1 MDTLLIILV
10 LGAVAIAAAVW
21 IARRKPPARPPEQQM
36 DQDTAWN
43 DPVTPANAPHDE
55 KRNP

>member
-10 LGAVAIAAAVW
+10 LSAAAIAVAVW
-21 IARRKPPARPPEQQM
+21 IARRKQPNRPPHQQM

-43 DPVTPANAPHDE
+43 DPVTPAEPPSDE
-55 KRNP
+55 TPKP

>member
-10 LGAVAIAAAVW
+10 LGAIALGVAVW
-21 IARRKPPARPPEQQM
+21 IARRSKPARPPEQQM

-43 DPVTPANAPHDE
+43 DPDKPDTPSDEAP
-55 KRNP
+55 KS

>member
-10 LGAVAIAAAVW
+10 LGAIALGVAVW
-21 IARRKPPARPPEQQM
+21 IARRSKPARPPEQQM

-43 DPVTPANAPHDE
+43 DPVKPADTSSNETP
-55 KRNP
+55 KS

>member
-10 LGAVAIAAAVW
+10 LGAIALGVAVW
-21 IARRKPPARPPEQQM
+21 IARRSKPARPPEQQM

-43 DPVTPANAPHDE
+43 DPVTPEDSARDEAP
-55 KRNP
+55 RS

>member
-10 LGAVAIAAAVW
+10 LGAVALGVAVW
-21 IARRKPPARPPEQQM
+21 IARRSKPARPPEQQM

-43 DPVTPANAPHDE
+43 DPVTPADTSTDE
-55 KRNP
+55 TPKS

>member
-10 LGAVAIAAAVW
+10 LGAIALGVAVW
-21 IARRKPPARPPEQQM
+21 IARRSKPARPPEQQM

-43 DPVTPANAPHDE
+43 DPVTPADTPSDE
-55 KRNP
+55 TPKS

>member
-10 LGAVAIAAAVW
+10 LGAIALGVAVW
-21 IARRKPPARPPEQQM
+21 IARRSKPARPPEQQM

-43 DPVTPANAPHDE
+43 DPVKPEDIEPE
-55 KRNP
+55 KKPLP

>member
-10 LGAVAIAAAVW
+10 LGAVAVGVAVW
-21 IARRKPPARPPEQQM
+21 IARRPSPSRPPEQQM

-43 DPVTPANAPHDE
+43 DPITPADTPADRKPE
-55 KRNP
+55 S